1 MLIHHRYFGIISHEE
16 ARRPFTVRRLDG
28 GPAVTLSRAAAN
40 ESNYR
45 LRTGD
50 RIVFSVYR
58 DDRGTSHAFGVA
70 LDDPK
75 RDRPVIHK
83 PPPYA
88 ALGPVIRVGGG
99 R

>member
-1 MLIHHRYFGIISHEE
+1 MLIHHRYYGIISHAEP
-16 ARRPFTVRRLDG
+16 RRSFTVRRLDG

-40 ESNYR
+40 ETNYR
-45 LRTGD
+45 LRLGD
-50 RIVFSVYR
+50 RIIFSVYH

-75 RDRPVIHK
+75 SDRPVIHK
-83 PPPYA
+83 TPPYY
-88 ALGPVIRVGGG
+88 ALGPVIRVGGW